1 MATAYK
7 VLGQTTPSASTN
19 TTLYTVPAATEMVLS
34 SLVVCNQDTS
44 SCTIRIAIRP
54 DGESIAAKHYLVYDA
69 TVAAKQTIAFT
80 LGITANASDVITVW
94 SSNASSSFNAFGSE
108 IS

>member
-94 SSNASSSFNAFGSE
+94 SSNAVSSFNAFGSE